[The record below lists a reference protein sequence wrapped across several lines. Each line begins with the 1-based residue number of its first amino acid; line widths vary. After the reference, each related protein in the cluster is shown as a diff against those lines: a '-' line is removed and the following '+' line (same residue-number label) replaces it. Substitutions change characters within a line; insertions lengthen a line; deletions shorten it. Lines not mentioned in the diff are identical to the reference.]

1 MYASM
6 FIVTWIILTLV
17 AMILPLIGQ
26 FRRWTLDQ
34 MEDCDNPAWDYLTWL
49 EEGVDTPIEA
59 LGMVAGWFFV
69 SIILCIVAFI
79 LALLWPTVLFLV
91 PMTFLFYKLFKRK

>member
-6 FIVTWIILTLV
+6 VIVIWIILTLA
-17 AMILPLIGQ
+17 AMILPLIRP

-34 MEDCDNPAWDYLTWL
+34 MEDHDNTIWDYLTWL
-49 EEGVDTPIEA
+49 EKGVVTPMEA
-59 LGMVAGWFFV
+59 LGMVVGWLFV
-69 SIILCIVAFI
+69 SIVFCTVAFI
-79 LALLWPTVLFLV
+79 LALLWPIVLFLV